1 MLNLLSTLVSAF
13 SRFKEGILKLT
24 IHDILPRPVGCAKSA
39 RVYMKLLDIFD
50 KYAGEI
56 KNVYRYYSTL
66 GISTMDG
73 VFAMSLSQ
81 FKRFVRECRCAKVSQ
96 EVTDQIFLMANVER
110 GSDGSVVQDED
121 NPDRKLTLIEFV
133 EAVVRVGHVQYIDM
147 AELPAR
153 VEHLIK
159 AKMLGHAGRLV
170 VNDNIR
176 NVLHDQAIERVFRRC
191 DTKLKKIYSFFAA
204 ADKTRIVR
212 FCCADVSHVHSIFS
226 KEL

>member
-110 GSDGSVVQDED
+110 GSDGSVVQVRNCLPATQNLCNNYRSSAQVFVQDED

-133 EAVVRVGHVQYIDM
+133 EAVVRVGHVQVRASSALI
-147 AELPAR
+147 
-153 VEHLIK
+153 EHNE
-159 AKMLGHAGRLV
+159 G
-170 VNDNIR
+170 
-176 NVLHDQAIERVFRRC
+176 
-191 DTKLKKIYSFFAA
+191 SP
-204 ADKTRIVR
+204 
-212 FCCADVSHVHSIFS
+212 
-226 KEL
+226 